1 MNEKPSEYSFD
12 EIELGMQKSFKVD
25 ISKNMLDVFG
35 RDTGD
40 YNPLHMSEEYASSTS
55 FKKRVCSGMFLASFF
70 SRLVGMYLPGK
81 HALHISQ
88 SLNFVNPC
96 FIGET
101 ITVEGK
107 VIDKSPATK
116 IIKLETTIT
125 NESGKRIIDG
135 KAQVIVRDDRKFRNR
150 NRYY

>member
-1 MNEKPSEYSFD
+1 MSEKPSEYSFD
-12 EIELGMQKSFKVD
+12 EIELGMQKRFKVD

-55 FKKRVCSGMFLASFF
+55 FKKRVCSGMFLSSFF

-96 FIGET
+96 FIGEM

-125 NESGKRIIDG
+125 NESGKRVIDG
-135 KAQVIVRDDRKFRNR
+135 KARVIVRDD
-150 NRYY
+150 

>member
-1 MNEKPSEYSFD
+1 MSEKPSEYSFD
-12 EIELGMQKSFKVD
+12 EIEIGMQKSFKIF
-25 ISKNMLDVFG
+25 ISEDRLDDFAKLS
-35 RDTGD
+35 GD
-40 YNPLHMSEEYASSTS
+40 DNPLHTNEEYASSTS
-55 FKKRVCSGMFLASFF
+55 FKKRVCSGMFLSSFF

-107 VIDKSPATK
+107 VIDKSSATK

-135 KAQVIVRDDRKFRNR
+135 KAQVIVRDD
-150 NRYY
+150 

>member
-1 MNEKPSEYSFD
+1 MSEKPSEYSFD

-107 VIDKSPATK
+107 VIDKSTATK

-135 KAQVIVRDDRKFRNR
+135 KAQVIVRDD
-150 NRYY
+150 

>member
-1 MNEKPSEYSFD
+1 MSEKPSEYSFD
-12 EIELGMQKSFKVD
+12 EIELGMQKNFKVN
-25 ISKNMLDVFG
+25 ISENMLNEFG
-35 RDTGD
+35 RNTED
-40 YNPLHMSEEYASSTS
+40 YNPLHMNEKYASSTS
-55 FKKRVCSGMFLASFF
+55 FKKRVCSGMFLSSFF

-135 KAQVIVRDDRKFRNR
+135 KAQVIVRDD
-150 NRYY
+150 

>member
-1 MNEKPSEYSFD
+1 MSEKPSEYSFD

-55 FKKRVCSGMFLASFF
+55 FKKRVCSGMFLSSFF
-70 SRLVGMYLPGK
+70 SRLVGIYLPGK

-135 KAQVIVRDDRKFRNR
+135 KAQVIVRDD
-150 NRYY
+150 

>member
-1 MNEKPSEYSFD
+1 MELIWMSEKPSEYSFD

-55 FKKRVCSGMFLASFF
+55 FKKRVCSGMFLSSFF

-107 VIDKSPATK
+107 VIDKSLATK

-135 KAQVIVRDDRKFRNR
+135 KAQVIVRDD
-150 NRYY
+150 

>member
-1 MNEKPSEYSFD
+1 MELIWMSEKPSEYSFD
-12 EIELGMQKSFKVD
+12 EIELGMQKSFKID

-135 KAQVIVRDDRKFRNR
+135 KAQVIVRDD
-150 NRYY
+150 

>member
-1 MNEKPSEYSFD
+1 MSEKPSEYSFD
-12 EIELGMQKSFKVD
+12 EIELGMQKSFKVN
-25 ISKNMLDVFG
+25 ISENMLNEFG
-35 RDTGD
+35 RSTED
-40 YNPLHMSEEYASSTS
+40 YNPLHMNEKYASSTS
-55 FKKRVCSGMFLASFF
+55 FKKRVCSGMFLSSFF

-107 VIDKSPATK
+107 VIDKSAATK

-135 KAQVIVRDDRKFRNR
+135 KAQVIVRDD
-150 NRYY
+150 

>member
-1 MNEKPSEYSFD
+1 MSEKPSEYSFD

-35 RDTGD
+35 RDSGD

-55 FKKRVCSGMFLASFF
+55 FKKRVCSGMFLSSFF

-107 VIDKSPATK
+107 VIDKSAATK

-135 KAQVIVRDDRKFRNR
+135 KAQVIVRDD
-150 NRYY
+150 

>member
-1 MNEKPSEYSFD
+1 MSEKPSEYSFD
-12 EIELGMQKSFKVD
+12 EIELGMQKSFKVN

-88 SLNFVNPC
+88 SLTFVNPC

-135 KAQVIVRDDRKFRNR
+135 KAQVIVRDD
-150 NRYY
+150 

>member
-1 MNEKPSEYSFD
+1 MSEKPSEYSFD

-40 YNPLHMSEEYASSTS
+40 YNPLHMNEEYASSTS
-55 FKKRVCSGMFLASFF
+55 FKKRVCSGMFLSSFF

-135 KAQVIVRDDRKFRNR
+135 KAQVIVRDD
-150 NRYY
+150 

>member
-1 MNEKPSEYSFD
+1 MSEKPSEYSFD
-12 EIELGMQKSFKVD
+12 EIEIGMQKNFKIF
-25 ISKNMLDVFG
+25 ISEDKLDDFAKLS
-35 RDTGD
+35 GD
-40 YNPLHMSEEYASSTS
+40 DNPLHMNEEYASSTS
-55 FKKRVCSGMFLASFF
+55 FKKRVCSGMFLSSFF
-70 SRLVGMYLPGK
+70 STLVGMYLPGK

-96 FIGET
+96 FIGEM

-107 VIDKSPATK
+107 VIDKSASTK

-135 KAQVIVRDDRKFRNR
+135 KAQVIVRDN
-150 NRYY
+150 

>member
-1 MNEKPSEYSFD
+1 MSEKPSEYSFD

-35 RDTGD
+35 RDSGD

-55 FKKRVCSGMFLASFF
+55 FKKRVCSGMFLSSFF

-125 NESGKRIIDG
+125 NESGKRVIDG
-135 KAQVIVRDDRKFRNR
+135 KARVIVRDD
-150 NRYY
+150 

>member
-1 MNEKPSEYSFD
+1 MSEKPSEYSFD
-12 EIELGMQKSFKVD
+12 EIEIGMQKNFKVN
-25 ISKNMLDVFG
+25 ISENMLNEFG
-35 RDTGD
+35 RNTED
-40 YNPLHMSEEYASSTS
+40 YNPLHMNEKYASSTS
-55 FKKRVCSGMFLASFF
+55 FKKRVCSGMFLSSFF

-96 FIGET
+96 FIGEM

-107 VIDKSPATK
+107 VVDKSPATK

-125 NESGKRIIDG
+125 NESCKRIIDG
-135 KAQVIVRDDRKFRNR
+135 KAQVIVRDD
-150 NRYY
+150 

>member
-1 MNEKPSEYSFD
+1 MSEKPSEYSFD
-12 EIELGMQKSFKVD
+12 EIEIGMQKNFQVI
-25 ISKNMLDVFG
+25 ISENMLNEFG
-35 RDTGD
+35 RNTGD
-40 YNPLHMSEEYASSTS
+40 YNPLHMNEKYASSTS
-55 FKKRVCSGMFLASFF
+55 FKKRVCSGMFLSSFF

-101 ITVEGK
+101 VTVGGK
-107 VIDKSPATK
+107 VIDKSTATK

-135 KAQVIVRDDRKFRNR
+135 KAQVIVRDD
-150 NRYY
+150 

>member
-1 MNEKPSEYSFD
+1 MSEKPSEYSFD
-12 EIELGMQKSFKVD
+12 EIEIGMQKSFQVF
-25 ISKNMLDVFG
+25 ISESMLDDFAKLS
-35 RDTGD
+35 GD
-40 YNPLHMSEEYASSTS
+40 DNPLHMNEEYASSTS
-55 FKKRVCSGMFLASFF
+55 FKKRVCSGMFLSSFF

-81 HALHISQ
+81 HALYISQ

-96 FIGET
+96 FIGEM

-135 KAQVIVRDDRKFRNR
+135 NAQVIVRDD
-150 NRYY
+150 

>member
-1 MNEKPSEYSFD
+1 MSEKPSEYSFD

-55 FKKRVCSGMFLASFF
+55 FKKRVCSGMFLSSFF

-107 VIDKSPATK
+107 VIDKSAATK

-135 KAQVIVRDDRKFRNR
+135 KAQVIVRDD
-150 NRYY
+150 

>member
-1 MNEKPSEYSFD
+1 MGEKPSEFSFV
-12 EIELGMQKSFKVD
+12 EIEIGMQKSFQVV
-25 ISKNMLDVFG
+25 ISEGMLDDFAKLS
-35 RDTGD
+35 GD
-40 YNPLHMSEEYASSTS
+40 DNPLHMNEEYASSTS
-55 FKKRVCSGMFLASFF
+55 FKKRVCSGMFLSSFF

-107 VIDKSPATK
+107 VIDKSLATK

-135 KAQVIVRDDRKFRNR
+135 KAQVIVRDD
-150 NRYY
+150 

>member
-1 MNEKPSEYSFD
+1 MSEKPSEYSFD
-12 EIELGMQKSFKVD
+12 EIELGMQKSFKVK
-25 ISKNMLDVFG
+25 ISENMLNEFG
-35 RDTGD
+35 RSTED
-40 YNPLHMSEEYASSTS
+40 YNPLHMNEKYAASTS
-55 FKKRVCSGMFLASFF
+55 FKKRVCSGMFLSSFF

-107 VIDKSPATK
+107 VIDKSVATK

-135 KAQVIVRDDRKFRNR
+135 KAQVIVRDD
-150 NRYY
+150 

>member
-1 MNEKPSEYSFD
+1 MSEKPSEYSFD

-40 YNPLHMSEEYASSTS
+40 YSPLHMNEEYASSTS
-55 FKKRVCSGMFLASFF
+55 FKKRVCSGMFLSSFF

-96 FIGET
+96 FIGEM

-135 KAQVIVRDDRKFRNR
+135 KAQVIVRDD
-150 NRYY
+150 

>member
-1 MNEKPSEYSFD
+1 MSEKPSEYSFD
-12 EIELGMQKSFKVD
+12 EIELGMQKSFKVN
-25 ISKNMLDVFG
+25 ISENMLNEFG
-35 RDTGD
+35 RSTED
-40 YNPLHMSEEYASSTS
+40 YNPLHMNEKYASSTS
-55 FKKRVCSGMFLASFF
+55 FKKRVCSGMFLSSFF

-101 ITVEGK
+101 VTVRGK
-107 VIDKSPATK
+107 VIDKSAATK

-135 KAQVIVRDDRKFRNR
+135 KAQVIVRDD
-150 NRYY
+150 

>member
-1 MNEKPSEYSFD
+1 MSEKPSEYSFD

-35 RDTGD
+35 RESGD

-55 FKKRVCSGMFLASFF
+55 FKKRVCSGMFLSSFF

-135 KAQVIVRDDRKFRNR
+135 KAQVIVRDD
-150 NRYY
+150 

>member
-1 MNEKPSEYSFD
+1 MSEKPSEYSFD

-88 SLNFVNPC
+88 SLTFVNPC

-107 VIDKSPATK
+107 VIDKSAATK

-135 KAQVIVRDDRKFRNR
+135 KAQVIVRDD
-150 NRYY
+150 

>member
-1 MNEKPSEYSFD
+1 MDEKPSEYSFD
-12 EIELGMQKSFKVD
+12 EIEIGMQKNFQVN
-25 ISKNMLDVFG
+25 ISENMLNEFG
-35 RDTGD
+35 RNTGD
-40 YNPLHMSEEYASSTS
+40 YNPLHMNEEYASSTS
-55 FKKRVCSGMFLASFF
+55 FKKRVCSGMFLSSFF

-101 ITVEGK
+101 ITVGGK
-107 VIDKSPATK
+107 VIGKSVATK

-135 KAQVIVRDDRKFRNR
+135 KAQVIVRDD
-150 NRYY
+150 

>member
-1 MNEKPSEYSFD
+1 MSEKPSEYSFD
-12 EIELGMQKSFKVD
+12 EIEIGMQKSFKIF
-25 ISKNMLDVFG
+25 ISEDRLDDFAKLS
-35 RDTGD
+35 GD
-40 YNPLHMSEEYASSTS
+40 DNPLHMNEEYASSTS
-55 FKKRVCSGMFLASFF
+55 FKKRVCSGMFLSSFF
-70 SRLVGMYLPGK
+70 STLVGMYLPGK

-96 FIGET
+96 FIGEM

-135 KAQVIVRDDRKFRNR
+135 KAQVIVRDD
-150 NRYY
+150 

>member
-40 YNPLHMSEEYASSTS
+40 YNPLHMSEEYASLTS
-55 FKKRVCSGMFLASFF
+55 FKKRVCSGMFLSSFF

-135 KAQVIVRDDRKFRNR
+135 KAQVIVRDD
-150 NRYY
+150 

>member
-1 MNEKPSEYSFD
+1 MSEKPSEYSFD
-12 EIELGMQKSFKVD
+12 EIEIGMQKNFKVN
-25 ISKNMLDVFG
+25 ISENMLNEFG
-35 RDTGD
+35 RNTED
-40 YNPLHMSEEYASSTS
+40 YNPLHMNEKYASSTS
-55 FKKRVCSGMFLASFF
+55 FKKRVCSGMFLSSFF

-101 ITVEGK
+101 VTVRGK
-107 VIDKSPATK
+107 VIDKSAATK

-135 KAQVIVRDDRKFRNR
+135 KAQVIVRDD
-150 NRYY
+150 

>member
-1 MNEKPSEYSFD
+1 MSEKPSEYSFD
-12 EIELGMQKSFKVD
+12 EIEIGMQKSFKIF
-25 ISKNMLDVFG
+25 ISEDYLDDFAKLS
-35 RDTGD
+35 GD
-40 YNPLHMSEEYASSTS
+40 DNPLHMNEEYASSTS
-55 FKKRVCSGMFLASFF
+55 FKKRVCSGMFLSSFF
-70 SRLVGMYLPGK
+70 SRLVGMYLPGI

-96 FIGET
+96 FIGEM

-135 KAQVIVRDDRKFRNR
+135 KAQVIVRDD
-150 NRYY
+150 

>member
-1 MNEKPSEYSFD
+1 MSEKPSEYSFD
-12 EIELGMQKSFKVD
+12 EIELGMQKSFKVN
-25 ISKNMLDVFG
+25 ISENMLNVFG
-35 RDTGD
+35 RSTED
-40 YNPLHMSEEYASSTS
+40 YNPLHMNEKYASSTS
-55 FKKRVCSGMFLASFF
+55 FKKRVCSGMFLSSFF

-135 KAQVIVRDDRKFRNR
+135 KAQVIVRDD
-150 NRYY
+150 

>member
-1 MNEKPSEYSFD
+1 MSEKPSEYSFD

-88 SLNFVNPC
+88 SLTFVNPC

-101 ITVEGK
+101 ISVECK

-135 KAQVIVRDDRKFRNR
+135 KAQVIVRDD
-150 NRYY
+150 

>member
-1 MNEKPSEYSFD
+1 MSEKPSEYSFD
-12 EIELGMQKSFKVD
+12 EIELGMQKSFKIF
-25 ISKNMLDVFG
+25 ISEDRLDDFAKLS
-35 RDTGD
+35 GD
-40 YNPLHMSEEYASSTS
+40 DNPLHMNEEYASSTS

-70 SRLVGMYLPGK
+70 SRIVGMYLPGK

-96 FIGET
+96 FIGAT

-107 VIDKSPATK
+107 VIDKRSASK

-135 KAQVIVRDDRKFRNR
+135 KAQVIVRDD
-150 NRYY
+150 

>member
-1 MNEKPSEYSFD
+1 MSEKPSEYSFD
-12 EIELGMQKSFKVD
+12 EIEIGMQKNFKIF
-25 ISKNMLDVFG
+25 ISEDYLDDFAKLS
-35 RDTGD
+35 GD
-40 YNPLHMSEEYASSTS
+40 NNPLHMNEEYASSTS
-55 FKKRVCSGMFLASFF
+55 FKKRVCSGMFLSSFF

-96 FIGET
+96 FIGEM

-135 KAQVIVRDDRKFRNR
+135 KAQVIVRDD
-150 NRYY
+150 

>member
-1 MNEKPSEYSFD
+1 MSEKPSEYSFD
-12 EIELGMQKSFKVD
+12 EIEIGMQKSFKIF
-25 ISKNMLDVFG
+25 ISEDRLDDFAKLS
-35 RDTGD
+35 GD
-40 YNPLHMSEEYASSTS
+40 DNPLHMNEEYASSTS
-55 FKKRVCSGMFLASFF
+55 FKKRVCSGMFLSSFF
-70 SRLVGMYLPGK
+70 STLVGMYLPGK

-135 KAQVIVRDDRKFRNR
+135 KAQVIVRDD
-150 NRYY
+150 

>member
-1 MNEKPSEYSFD
+1 MSEKPSEYSFD
-12 EIELGMQKSFKVD
+12 EIEIGMQKNFKVN
-25 ISKNMLDVFG
+25 ISENMLNEFG
-35 RDTGD
+35 RNTED
-40 YNPLHMSEEYASSTS
+40 YNPLHMNEKYASSTS
-55 FKKRVCSGMFLASFF
+55 FKKRVCSGMFLSSFF

-107 VIDKSPATK
+107 VIDKSAATK

-135 KAQVIVRDDRKFRNR
+135 KAQVIVRDD
-150 NRYY
+150 